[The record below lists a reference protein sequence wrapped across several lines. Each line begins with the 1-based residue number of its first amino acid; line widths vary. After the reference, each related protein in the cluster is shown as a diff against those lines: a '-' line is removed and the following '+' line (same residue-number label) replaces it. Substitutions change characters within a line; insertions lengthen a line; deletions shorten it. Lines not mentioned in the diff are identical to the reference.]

1 MVSKAAKR
9 SSKTKIDSH
18 WPSIARCMSLTKQI
32 SAVSGLWHFLE
43 TNCILALWPL
53 SWRYLSIWKATILL
67 SVFDRN
73 DTIENR
79 PVVTKPVGV
88 KSFFLDK
95 RTDNRLLEIR
105 RKKVFQ
111 GKFIMVVMGGRRKS
125 MQFFRSQVGSGSKE
139 QDLGFA
145 ERVIFLSSYRKY
157 A

>member
-9 SSKTKIDSH
+9 SSRTKMDSH
-18 WPSIARCMSLTKQI
+18 GSSIARCMLLTKRI

-43 TNCILALWPL
+43 TNCILVLWPL
-53 SWRYLSIWKATILL
+53 SWRYSSIWAATIIS
-67 SVFDRN
+67 SVFDRD
-73 DTIENR
+73 DTIGNR
-79 PVVTKPVGV
+79 PVVAKLVGV
-88 KSFFLDK
+88 KSFFPK
-95 RTDNRLLEIR
+95 RTENRLLEIR
-105 RKKVFQ
+105 RKKAFQ

-125 MQFFRSQVGSGSKE
+125 MQFFRGQVGSGSRE